1 MSRMRAALIVAV
13 ATILVACGGD
23 SDDGGRTTPA
33 VVVLFGDSL
42 TENRGEFVT
51 PSQHFETRLKARISA
66 EGLDRTAPVTVIN
79 EGIGGDTTVG
89 ALQRL
94 PNVLAAY
101 KPTHIVIQHGTN
113 DIWTRCG
120 PCFDETRGN
129 LEQLAV
135 AARNAGAKVVFAE
148 TTFRLRGAGE
158 AAAYTDM
165 VQRAAQNTGSTYVN
179 LVSNVPYDGAHY
191 SDGIHFTDLAQEAM
205 TNSLAA
211 GLFPLLR

>member
-1 MSRMRAALIVAV
+1 MSWMRAVLILAFVAG
-13 ATILVACGGD
+13 LMSCGGG
-23 SDDGGRTTPA
+23 SDDEGRSTPA

-51 PSQHFETRLKARISA
+51 PSEHWETRLKAKISA
-66 EGLDRTAPVTVIN
+66 EGLDRNAPVTVVN
-79 EGIGGDTTVG
+79 EGIGGETTVG
-89 ALQRL
+89 ALRRL
-94 PNVLAAY
+94 PNVLAAHR
-101 KPTHIVIQHGTN
+101 PTHVVIQHGTN

-129 LEQLAV
+129 LEQLATI
-135 AARNAGAKVVFAE
+135 AKNAGAQVVFAE
-148 TTFRLRGAGE
+148 TTFRLRGGGE

-179 LVSNVPYDGAHY
+179 LVGNVPYDGANY
-191 SDGIHFTDLAQEAM
+191 SDGIHFTDTPQEAM
-205 TNSLAA
+205 TNNLVG

>member
-1 MSRMRAALIVAV
+1 MRWMQAV
-13 ATILVACGGD
+13 LILVSATVMAACGGG
-23 SDDGGRTTPA
+23 DDEGRSTPA

-51 PSQHFETRLKARISA
+51 PSQHFETRLRGKISA
-66 EGLDRTAPVTVIN
+66 EGLDRNAPITVVN
-79 EGIGGDTTVG
+79 EGIGGETTVG
-89 ALQRL
+89 ALRRL
-94 PNVLAAY
+94 PNVLAAHR
-101 KPTHIVIQHGTN
+101 PTHVVIQHGTN

-120 PCFDETRGN
+120 PCFNETRAN

-135 AARNAGAKVVFAE
+135 IAKNAGAQVVFAE
-148 TTFRLRGAGE
+148 TTFRLRGGGE

-179 LVSNVPYDGAHY
+179 LVANVPYDGAHY

-205 TNSLAA
+205 ASSLAG